1 MQLHEIKSVFP
12 PPLVA
17 IMCSCSMQPPSH
29 IVVQS
34 VTVPGKVR
42 NVFSDPRGGT
52 LGAGVDVGHSFLP
65 GFGVRDGQ
73 VDDVAFSDVAREHE
87 GCKDREVVQS
97 VFDICPQSARRTGGK
112 SKRLTNRN
120 CPASQGSKP
129 PCSRGPAVQG
139 CFLLMLASLPG

>member
-12 PPLVA
+12 PPPVA
-17 IMCSCSMQPPSH
+17 KICSCSMQPPFR

-52 LGAGVDVGHSFLP
+52 FGAGVDVSHSFLP
-65 GFGVRDGQ
+65 GFGVGDGQ
-73 VDDVAFSDVAREHE
+73 VDDVAFSDMAREHE

-97 VFDICPQSARRTGGK
+97 VFNIYPQSARRRAG
-112 SKRLTNRN
+112 
-120 CPASQGSKP
+120 SQNDLRIGTAPVSIGV
-129 PCSRGPAVQG
+129 SRPAVGVLQYKG
-139 CFLLMLASLPG
+139 AFF